1 MSSLPDP
8 TAPLARNRRPPGPR
22 GYPLVL
28 PFPSITLRPDRP
40 LLMRDVA
47 RKPSLPL
54 AQDPASPRTR
64 ADGRRSPTSRL
75 LSPCARRGSESG
87 RGR

>member
-28 PFPSITLRPDRP
+28 SFPSITLCPDRR
-40 LLMRDVA
+40 LLMRLVA
-47 RKPSLPL
+47 R
-54 AQDPASPRTR
+54 
-64 ADGRRSPTSRL
+64 
-75 LSPCARRGSESG
+75 
-87 RGR
+87 